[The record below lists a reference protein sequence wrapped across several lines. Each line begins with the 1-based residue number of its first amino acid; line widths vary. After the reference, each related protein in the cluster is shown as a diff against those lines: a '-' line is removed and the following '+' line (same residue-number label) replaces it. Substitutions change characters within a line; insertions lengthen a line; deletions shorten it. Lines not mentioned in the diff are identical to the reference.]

1 MPGLQVVAVEGV
13 VEAEHAHAVLNA
25 GEPFRRS
32 SAHPLGGAVGPLQVW
47 MVLFQLEQL
56 AIEAV
61 VDRVLHHWSIENVIG
76 VAGTVEQLPQFRGPL
91 VRISH

>member
-1 MPGLQVVAVEGV
+1 MQV
-13 VEAEHAHAVLNA
+13 
-25 GEPFRRS
+25 R
-32 SAHPLGGAVGPLQVW
+32 

-61 VDRVLHHWSIENVIG
+61 VDRVLHHRSIENVIG
-76 VAGTVEQLPQFRGPL
+76 VAGTVEQVPQFRGPL

>member
-1 MPGLQVVAVEGV
+1 
-13 VEAEHAHAVLNA
+13 
-25 GEPFRRS
+25 
-32 SAHPLGGAVGPLQVW
+32 

-61 VDRVLHHWSIENVIG
+61 VDRVLHHRSIENVIG

>member
-1 MPGLQVVAVEGV
+1 MA
-13 VEAEHAHAVLNA
+13 
-25 GEPFRRS
+25 
-32 SAHPLGGAVGPLQVW
+32 
-47 MVLFQLEQL
+47 LFQFDQF

-61 VDRVLHHWSIENVIG
+61 VDRVLHQRSIEYVVG